1 LKPISGTTRVVGVV
15 GMPVRHSLS
24 PAIVNAAF
32 DALGVDWSYFAFE
45 VAPDDID
52 AAVEGMRALQLGG
65 LSVTMPHKERVA
77 ELVDRC
83 SADAATLGAVN
94 CIVRDGDDLIG
105 ENTDG
110 PGFVDALKSDLN
122 FDPVG
127 RRAVVLG
134 AGGAARAVVLALA
147 RAGAAD
153 VAVVNRTRSNAERA
167 VALAGPAGRVAAAE
181 DAVPE
186 ADLVVNATPLGMTE
200 GGMAIDPGLLRPRHA
215 LVDLIYHPSTTLLLA
230 AAAER
235 GCAVANGLGMLVHQA
250 AHAVRLWTGL
260 DPPVDTMRQ
269 AAKVGLDQRTNVD
282 IRYPDY

>member
-1 LKPISGTTRVVGVV
+1 
-15 GMPVRHSLS
+15 MPVRHSRS

-45 VAPDDID
+45 VAPDEVEAAID
-52 AAVEGMRALQLGG
+52 GMRALQLGG

-83 SADAATLGAVN
+83 SADATALGAVN
-94 CIVRDGDDLIG
+94 CVVRDHDELVG

-110 PGFVDALKSDLN
+110 PGFLDALRSDLD
-122 FDPVG
+122 FDPAG

-153 VAVVNRTRSNAERA
+153 VAVVNRTRANAQRA
-167 VALAGPAGRVAAAE
+167 IALAGPAGRVADAT
-181 DAVPE
+181 DAVPG
-186 ADLVVNATPLGMTE
+186 ADLVVNATPVGMTE
-200 GGMAIDPGLLRPRHA
+200 EGMVFDPTLLGPRQS
-215 LVDLIYHPSTTLLLA
+215 VIDLIYHPPSTPLLDA
-230 AAAER
+230 AVER
-235 GCAVANGLGMLVHQA
+235 HCAVANGLGMLVHQA

-260 DPPVDTMRQ
+260 DPPIAAMLEAASREAPVDKR
-269 AAKVGLDQRTNVD
+269 
-282 IRYPDY
+282 

>member
-1 LKPISGTTRVVGVV
+1 LKTISGTTRVAGVI
-15 GMPVRHSLS
+15 GTPVRHSRS

-32 DALGVDWSYFAFE
+32 DALGLDWSYFAFE
-45 VAPDDID
+45 VAPDRLAEAI
-52 AAVEGMRALQLGG
+52 EGMRALQLGG

-83 SADAATLGAVN
+83 SDDASALRAVN
-94 CIVRDGDDLIG
+94 CVVREGSELVG

-110 PGFVDALKSDLN
+110 PGFLDAIRSDLD
-122 FDPVG
+122 FDPVQ
-127 RRAVVLG
+127 RRVVVLG

-153 VAVVNRTRSNAERA
+153 VAVVNRTSANAERA
-167 VALAGPAGRVAAAE
+167 AALAGPAGRVASA
-181 DAVPE
+181 DAVRG
-186 ADLVVNATPLGMTE
+186 ADLVVNATPVGMTE
-200 GGMAIDPGLLRPRHA
+200 AATALHPALLGPRQSV
-215 LVDLIYHPSTTLLLA
+215 VDLIYHPSTTPLLR

-260 DPPVDTMRQ
+260 DPPIATMLE
-269 AAKVGLDQRTNVD
+269 AAARDSESDSDSNSNKH
-282 IRYPDY
+282 